1 MPRITMTLTE
11 QLSDA
16 RSNEMAYRASIEN
29 AGTEPVHLL
38 ALAPRLPEGVEL
50 IEVKDFSA
58 EMEKVRHQRLCR
70 ELTDLL
76 DKRLLLNSS
85 EYRQAVTKAIYEMY
99 KEIFTTRGLVGLYGR
114 LIFSASSAGKSM
126 VERITLKLGPLN
138 YKINDG
144 ADAKIATT
152 KWFSNPSDVSD
163 SIFIAKAEQLERL
176 ERAMGAGEA
185 AKALAVI
192 EPDSFAATTYV
203 LRFPRSYLNPRK
215 FSFAV
220 EATISS
226 GEDKPTQLR
235 AASTTVTVSPTP
247 YVLSVVAVLAALLGA
262 SIKFSLSSTRDQPI
276 GSYFSSLLTY
286 LFTSPGLTGAVLALI
301 VFNVYEF
308 LEIGRNITM
317 GVGWRSALLV
327 GALCG
332 LFSDRMIKALQVL
345 VGN

>member
-1 MPRITMTLTE
+1 MTLTE

-16 RSNEMAYRASIEN
+16 RSNEVAFRVNIEN

-38 ALAPRLPEGVEL
+38 ALTPRLPEGVAL

-58 EMEKVRHQRLCR
+58 ELDKVRHERLC
-70 ELTDLL
+70 TDLTEIL
-76 DKRLLLNSS
+76 DRRLTLNSA
-85 EYRQAVTKAIYEMY
+85 EHRQAITEAMYLVMKDIFTRPRTLLAIYG
-99 KEIFTTRGLVGLYGR
+99 KLLFVGTKGSGKLIVSKIYHR
-114 LIFSASSAGKSM
+114 LGVLS
-126 VERITLKLGPLN
+126 
-138 YKINDG
+138 YKISDSS
-144 ADAKIATT
+144 DAKVAMA
-152 KWFSNPSDVSD
+152 KWFTNPSDVLD
-163 SIFIAKAEQLERL
+163 ALFTAKAEQLERL
-176 ERAMGAGEA
+176 ERDMGADEA

-203 LRFPRSYLNPRK
+203 LQFPRSYLNPRK
-215 FSFAV
+215 FSFTV
-220 EATISS
+220 EATISA

-235 AASTTVTVSPTP
+235 AVSTTITVSPKP
-247 YVLSVVAVLAALLGA
+247 YVLSVVAVLAALLGT
-262 SIKFSLSSTRDQPI
+262 SIRFSLPSTQEQPI
-276 GSYFSSLLTY
+276 GTYFSSLMRY
-286 LFTSPGLTGAVLALI
+286 LFTSPGLTAAVMALV

-308 LEIGRNITM
+308 LEIGRKITM